1 MRQTM
6 TAELRLDEGKATSS
20 GAARPSD
27 SLFWPPTGRLRSN
40 FVVARRAET
49 ENRAQ
54 RLRYPENVGL
64 NHQPDTADPPPR
76 TRPPSLSMATTR
88 SVAEPSDIIGH
99 WPFFSAKQ
107 KWW

>member
-1 MRQTM
+1 LL
-6 TAELRLDEGKATSS
+6 AEIRFCETKPIGNHLLPAAAALIFACQAT
-20 GAARPSD
+20 
-27 SLFWPPTGRLRSN
+27 
-40 FVVARRAET
+40 
-49 ENRAQ
+49 
-54 RLRYPENVGL
+54 L

-107 KWW
+107 EWW